1 MNERQIKSLVGILKT
16 TVKALEDELET
27 NPHVDTNQ
35 FKVDY
40 SDILTYYAEDYD
52 YNRTGDS
59 WD

>member
-16 TVKALEDELET
+16 TVKALEDELQT
-27 NPHVDTNQ
+27 NHHRDEPQ

-40 SDILTYYAEDYD
+40 SDILTYYARDYD
-52 YNRTGDS
+52 DNGESTL